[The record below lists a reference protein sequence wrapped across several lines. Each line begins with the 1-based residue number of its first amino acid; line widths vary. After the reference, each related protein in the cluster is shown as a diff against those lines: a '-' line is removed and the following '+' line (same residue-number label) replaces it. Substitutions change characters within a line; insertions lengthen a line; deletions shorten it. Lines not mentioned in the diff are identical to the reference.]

1 MLPLIIAGGVFLG
14 TPQAA
19 QTPLEPELT
28 NITLLKETMIAKE
41 VVTRNMW
48 GTPMPPNGKGG
59 YSVIQKINPDYINQS
74 LIQPPLTTGPVFR
87 PSTAVVVESIDIAPE
102 LPKAP

>member
-14 TPQAA
+14 TPQAT
-19 QTPLEPELT
+19 QTQPEPDLT
-28 NITLLKETMIAKE
+28 NITLLKETMLAKE

-59 YSVIQKINPDYINQS
+59 YSVIQKINAEHIAQS
-74 LIQPPLTTGPVFR
+74 LIQPPITSGQVYR
-87 PSTAVVVESIDIAPE
+87 PSAPVIENIEIAPE
-102 LPKAP
+102 LPKGP